1 MEENKETIFWMN
13 GDVIPLDRLIRHEKE
28 TRKEEEEEEEQN
40 LLDVASSAGQQL
52 NDTPAFLEYLSD

>member
-28 TRKEEEEEEEQN
+28 ARKEEKEEEQN
-40 LLDVASSAGQQL
+40 LLDVASSAGEKL
-52 NDTPAFLEYLSD
+52 NDTPAFLEYFSD

>member
-1 MEENKETIFWMN
+1 MN

-28 TRKEEEEEEEQN
+28 TRKEEEEEDQN

-52 NDTPAFLEYLSD
+52 NDAPAFLEYFSN

>member
-1 MEENKETIFWMN
+1 MEEHKETIFWMN

-28 TRKEEEEEEEQN
+28 TRKEAEEEQN

-52 NDTPAFLEYLSD
+52 NDTRAFLEYFSN

>member
-28 TRKEEEEEEEQN
+28 TRKEGEEEDQN

-52 NDTPAFLEYLSD
+52 NDTPTFLDYFSD

>member
-28 TRKEEEEEEEQN
+28 ARKEEKEEEQN

-52 NDTPAFLEYLSD
+52 NDTPAFLEYFSD

>member
-13 GDVIPLDRLIRHEKE
+13 GDRLIRHEKE
-28 TRKEEEEEEEQN
+28 TRKEGEEEDQN

-52 NDTPAFLEYLSD
+52 NDTPAFLEYFSD